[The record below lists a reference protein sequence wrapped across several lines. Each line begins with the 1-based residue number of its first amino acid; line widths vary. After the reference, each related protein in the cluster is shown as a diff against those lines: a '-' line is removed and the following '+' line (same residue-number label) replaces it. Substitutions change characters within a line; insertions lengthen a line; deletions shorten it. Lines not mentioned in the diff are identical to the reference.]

1 MAPDRCLEQSAT
13 AVVGMGK
20 SELKKRRRRFNGRFR
35 LDFSDEYLNGVN
47 VDRLRHILLA
57 AIINA
62 GVRH

>member
-20 SELKKRRRRFNGRFR
+20 SELKKRIRRFNGRFR

-57 AIINA
+57 AIVNA

>member
-13 AVVGMGK
+13 VVAGMGK
-20 SELKKRRRRFNGRFR
+20 CELKKRIRRFNGRFR
-35 LDFSDEYLNGVN
+35 LDFSDDYLNGVN

>member
-20 SELKKRRRRFNGRFR
+20 SELKKRIRRFNGRFR
-35 LDFSDEYLNGVN
+35 LDFSDDYLNGVN